1 MNDSKRKSS
10 KILSVILTVALFLS
24 LMPVSAYAAE
34 PNTPKEEVVWSSI

>member
-24 LMPVSAYAAE
+24 LMPVSAYTSALEAQ
-34 PNTPKEEVVWSSI
+34 IGQL

>member
-24 LMPVSAYAAE
+24 LMPVSAYRHHLGFAA
-34 PNTPKEEVVWSSI
+34 